1 MVTDMDWGL
10 ALIILS
16 IIVLVGH
23 YAIDAYRMVRNIRS
37 LKHTEYEALDGW
49 QCERCNALYKSRG
62 RLRHEVFWTV
72 LAVAF
77 LGTHIVLDFV

>member
-1 MVTDMDWGL
+1 MDLGL

-37 LKHTEYEALDGW
+37 LKHVKYEALDG
-49 QCERCNALYKSRG
+49 QRCSRCIELYKSRG

-72 LAVAF
+72 LAVIF
-77 LGTHIVLDFV
+77 LGTHVVMDFVG

>member
-1 MVTDMDWGL
+1 MNLDWSL
-10 ALIILS
+10 TLIILS

-37 LKHTEYEALDGW
+37 LKHTKYESLDGW
-49 QCERCNALYKSRG
+49 QCPRCIELYESRG
-62 RLRHEVFWTV
+62 RLYHEVFWTV

-77 LGTHIVLDFV
+77 LGTHVVLDFVG

>member
-1 MVTDMDWGL
+1 MDLGL
-10 ALIILS
+10 TLIILS

-23 YAIDAYRMVRNIRS
+23 YAIDAYRMVRNIRR
-37 LKHTEYEALDGW
+37 LKHVKYEALDGHA
-49 QCERCNALYKSRG
+49 CERCSALYESRG

-77 LGTHIVLDFV
+77 LGTHIVLDFVG

>member
-1 MVTDMDWGL
+1 MDLGL

-37 LKHTEYEALDGW
+37 LKHTKYEALDGW
-49 QCERCNALYKSRG
+49 QCARCIELYESRG

-72 LAVAF
+72 LAVIF
-77 LGTHIVLDFV
+77 LGTHVVMDFVG